1 MSPASATRI
10 LLADDHALVRR
21 GLRMILEAESDMSVA
36 IEAGDGIEAV
46 DAATD
51 GAIDLAVLDVS
62 MPRMTGLQAT
72 RELRRR
78 HPELVVLLL
87 SMHANEQYLC
97 EAVRAGAAG
106 YVLKSAVDKELV
118 EACRAAIRGGNFA
131 CPSALD
137 EATRARVEAVAEGDD
152 GDSGSLSSRE
162 LEVLRLIAEGT
173 SGREIAEALFI
184 SEKTVDR
191 HRANIFDKLGMRDR
205 VELARYA
212 IRSGLIEP

>member
-1 MSPASATRI
+1 MAPTRI

-21 GLRMILEAESDMSVA
+21 GLRMILDAEPNLTVAVEAA
-36 IEAGDGIEAV
+36 DGIEAV
-46 DAATD
+46 EAAAGTD
-51 GAIDLAVLDVS
+51 LDLAVLDIS

-78 HPELVVLLL
+78 DPAVVVLLL

-97 EAVRAGAAG
+97 EAARAGAAG

-118 EACRAAIRGGNFA
+118 ETCRSALCGGDFV
-131 CPSALD
+131 CPSVLD
-137 EATRARVEAVAEGDD
+137 EATRARVTAIAAGGEGDAE
-152 GDSGSLSSRE
+152 LLTARE
-162 LEVLRLIAEGT
+162 LEVLGLIAEGA
-173 SGREIAEALFI
+173 SGREIADALFI

-191 HRANIFDKLGMRDR
+191 HRANIFDKLGLRDR
-205 VELARYA
+205 VGLTRYA